1 LRASSGA
8 RILSIVDI
16 PTVDSTFEADA
27 GALLPLTPAV
37 FNILLALAD
46 GASHGYAIMREV
58 EALTGGRTRLGPGT
72 LYRSVQRMLVDGLI
86 VELAP
91 AGDDPE
97 EDERRRRYRVTPL
110 GEAVTRLEARR
121 LADLVDA
128 ARARGVL
135 PPAADPT
142 SRARRG

>member
-1 LRASSGA
+1 LRSLRGGA
-8 RILSIVDI
+8 ILSTVDI
-16 PTVDSTFEADA
+16 TNVDSTAES
-27 GALLPLTPAV
+27 LLPLTPAV
-37 FNILLALAD
+37 FHILLALAD

-97 EDERRRRYRVTPL
+97 DDERRRRYRVTPL
-110 GEAVTRLEARR
+110 GDAVTRLEARR
-121 LADLVDA
+121 LADLVEA
-128 ARARGVL
+128 ARSRGVL
-135 PPAADPT
+135 PSAAGDAPT
-142 SRARRG
+142 RARHR

>member
-1 LRASSGA
+1 MTRNSP
-8 RILSIVDI
+8 D
-16 PTVDSTFEADA
+16 PEAF
-27 GALLPLTPAV
+27 LPLTTAV
-37 FNILLALAD
+37 FHILLALAD

-58 EALTGGRTRLGPGT
+58 ETLTGGRTRLGPGT

-97 EDERRRRYRVTPL
+97 DDERRRRYRVTPL

-121 LADLVDA
+121 LADLVEA

-135 PPAADPT
+135 PGAAGDAST
-142 SRARRG
+142 RARHR